1 MLLDIKLLLSD
12 DYKEILKRKT
22 DLNKE
27 YLDILTEY
35 VDNELQKERRGA
47 KSIFNTREKIVMTI
61 KHLKEN
67 NTYQKTADDF
77 GIQRSWAFKIIKKI
91 SIILNKR
98 AIEIISAEQKEKT
111 EEINL
116 IKKKPQTTLII

>member
-22 DLNKE
+22 DLTKE